1 MTRHMRNVAETYTH
15 IDDPWRELTRAVI
28 REAAQDTLSC
38 NCHRKNR
45 IQAVTWLQG
54 PDADLFCAVGGVR
67 ADTVRAWAARTQK
80 RLDLFKQ
87 AKLGRPRKVPQPCG
101 TS

>member
-1 MTRHMRNVAETYTH
+1 MRVMRNVADTH
-15 IDDPWRELTRAVI
+15 TFVDDPI
-28 REAAQDTLSC
+28 REIVRATIRQAAQDALSC

-67 ADTVRAWAARTQK
+67 RDTVRAWAARTQK

-87 AKLGRPRKVPQPCG
+87 AKLGRPRKVPQECG
-101 TS
+101 R